1 MSKEFTMTM
10 TMKIL
15 KSAFAGLILS
25 VTGFANATLIL
36 TDVGYTGPGLDLTA
50 YQNGSYNFTFGPEVL
65 PGGITFTA
73 APGGGGNSGQGSVIG
88 QGGYGLGAN
97 GSFGG
102 AAVYIGVDS
111 GTGYADLTFDTE
123 VSFFGAY
130 MNYAPDFGD
139 NAFISALDE
148 FDNIIET
155 WDLTVSGPIS
165 TPGGFNEFEFRGI
178 DLGNSTFKTLRF
190 GGNYLLLAATAD
202 GNPDGRNNDIPE
214 PSTLAIFALGIIG
227 LASRRFTKQ

>member
-1 MSKEFTMTM
+1 MN
-10 TMKIL
+10 L
-15 KSAFAGLILS
+15 KMIKTALVGLVFSISGIANAGLM
-25 VTGFANATLIL
+25 T
-36 TDVGYTGPGLDLTA
+36 TDAGYAGPTLDLTA

-102 AAVYIGVDS
+102 DAVYIGVDS
-111 GTGYADLTFDTE
+111 GTGYAELTFDTE
-123 VSFFGAY
+123 VSVFGAY
-130 MNYAPDFGD
+130 MNYAPGFGD

-148 FDNIIET
+148 FDNVLET

-178 DLGNSTFKTLRF
+178 DLGNDTFKTLRF

-202 GNPDGRNNDIPE
+202 GNPDGGGGNNTIPE
-214 PSTLAIFALGIIG
+214 PSTLAIFALGIMG
-227 LASRRFTKQ
+227 LASRRSLLVTKK